1 MRGSAPGRKIPVA
14 AYPDLDVLRVSV
26 DALVERGD
34 IPAAQHAMYPV
45 VHAIAREDGPRL
57 REYVTGLPPDLWHG
71 DPVIMSA
78 LGVSY
83 RSAGSPPGAAALA
96 YFRSAEAAIATSS
109 EPVPAFCL
117 IAVKACHA
125 GALRSQGRLADAAE
139 MIDEAARLLET
150 EVEASSFVAHS
161 ARISLE
167 AGVIDLMLGRIDEAR
182 GRLEYAHGL
191 AAHLTRAE
199 QIEAMGCLALTAY
212 AQGDLDAT
220 DRIIAEVEA
229 ASAPRAVM
237 LSGFASAYYAA
248 RILVMTDRY
257 QLAGLSQVVADMVT
271 ASVHTEWEP
280 FAGVVGAYARG
291 LEGRTIEAL
300 DLLHRAAQ
308 GYLGWKPASIGRDIG
323 ELLRADL
330 LSAIDR
336 GDEAFEILAGL
347 DPHQRHALC
356 PDRFIARIA
365 LQHGDLQGADQALTD
380 CELLGDE
387 HSART
392 LIDVHL
398 LRSAIDLERGNTALS
413 DISFDRALHTMART
427 GVRSP
432 LRHVPPAI
440 LSRLAAR
447 ALTRPRDDEERRILG
462 RVAESTDGHDDGPET
477 LSERE
482 RLVLVYVQRELTVAQ
497 IAAELFISP
506 NTVKTHL
513 RRLYRKL
520 GVATREEAIRTARS
534 LGMHRDTA
542 PEITRRSPGEWRTDP
557 D

>member
-1 MRGSAPGRKIPVA
+1 VT
-14 AYPDLDVLRVSV
+14 AYPDLDVLRETV

-34 IPAAQHAMYPV
+34 LAAAQREMYPV
-45 VHAIAREDGPRL
+45 VHAIAREDGPRF
-57 REYVTGLPPDLWHG
+57 REFVTGLPADLWHG
-71 DPVIMSA
+71 DPVITSA

-96 YFRSAEAAIATSS
+96 YFQSAEAAIAASAGS
-109 EPVPAFCL
+109 VPGLCL
-117 IAVKACHA
+117 IAVKAGHA
-125 GALRSQGRLADAAE
+125 AALRSQGRLADAAR
-139 MIDEAARLLET
+139 MLDEAANLLEAET
-150 EVEASSFVAHS
+150 GAPSFVAHA

-167 AGVIDLMLGRIDEAR
+167 AGAVHLILGRIDEAR
-182 GRLEYAHGL
+182 DRLEYAHGL
-191 AAHLTRAE
+191 AAHLSRAE
-199 QIEAMGCLALTAY
+199 QIEAMGCLALASY
-212 AQGDLDAT
+212 AQGDLAST
-220 DRIIAEVEA
+220 DRLIAEVDA
-229 ASAPRAVM
+229 AFAPRAVM
-237 LSGFASAYYAA
+237 LSGFASAFHAA

-257 QLAGLSQVVADMVT
+257 ELTGLSRAVADMVA

-291 LEGRTIEAL
+291 LEGRPIEAL

-308 GYLGWKPASIGRDIG
+308 GYLGWKPAGIGRDIG

-336 GDEAFEILAGL
+336 GAEAFEILAAL
-347 DPHQRHALC
+347 DPHERHVLC

-365 LQHGDLQGADQALTD
+365 LRHGDLHGADQALAD
-380 CELLGDE
+380 CELLGDG

-392 LIDVHL
+392 LIDVQL
-398 LRSAIDLERGNTALS
+398 LRAAIELERGNLALS
-413 DISFDRALHTMART
+413 DISFDRALHAMART

-432 LRHVPPAI
+432 LRHVPPA
-440 LSRLAAR
+440 LLGRLVVR
-447 ALTRPRDDEERRILG
+447 ALERPRDDEERRILD
-462 RVAESTDGHDDGPET
+462 RVADSTDGHDDGPES

-497 IAAELFISP
+497 IAAELYISP

-520 GVATREEAIRTARS
+520 GVATREEAIRKARS
-534 LGMHRDTA
+534 LGMHLDPA
-542 PEITRRSPGEWRTDP
+542 PEITRRSPGEQGTDGGAQ
-557 D
+557 